1 MCCYACAPSAQAM
14 QWLWLRRGRG
24 ALCRLNAAAAGP
36 GMVSWLVCCESA
48 RGVDHSYV
56 FPGARVR
63 SPWSIVMFAG
73 MHMVPFWALRR
84 R

>member
-36 GMVSWLVCCESA
+36 GMVAWLVYCE
-48 RGVDHSYV
+48 
-56 FPGARVR
+56 GARCVGHAHVCPGELGCALALGDCHVR
-63 SPWSIVMFAG
+63 EHAYGAF
-73 MHMVPFWALRR
+73 
-84 R
+84 